1 MTQHGKITYHQ
12 QVTYCGKPRCRRCRE
27 GIGHGPYWY
36 AYQTINSQT
45 TRTYIGKDLPP
56 TVQSGLDKA
65 SVTSGESAMAV
76 NFSAFSS
83 RPTHLSSAIEAENV
97 VLHISTFGQFRLEQR
112 VSGRSKQKS
121 RDGWRVVDTI
131 AWQQRS
137 VRALLAYLICSPG
150 RRANRSQVMV
160 ALWPNDDL
168 AMASSTLNKTL
179 NALRKVLGHPSVKS
193 GEEHQTDSGERFTT
207 DGDWLILAG
216 QEHVWIDV
224 DEFER
229 LATSIEE
236 QGSRLPHYEDVLHD
250 AIELYSGDFLPEER
264 TAEWAVSLRQRLRHK
279 WIDLL
284 LKLSSLY
291 VAGKNYTGAINVLN
305 NLLAKNSTNEQAIQ
319 QLIIVLMHQKRRIE
333 AIQAYQRFE
342 KTLQRDYKA
351 APSSEMRAIYDAVCS
366 GEGLPDINTLTD
378 PDAFP
383 RPDTGGTS
391 IVAAAVKPSEH
402 PPRPH
407 HIFVPRS
414 PSESIGR
421 RHQGAL
427 IGREIEL
434 RIMRAMLQDVERN
447 AHLQLVGARRVGGI
461 PLDTQRQPQLLLLR
475 GDIGIGKTRLVE
487 ELGSEAQNEGWA
499 IIWNRI
505 YQQESGIPYRVW
517 IEALRKI
524 LGTASGLLSM
534 LNIETLRALS
544 TLPGLLD
551 MLPSGLDTGLTPPL
565 LLPEQAKYML
575 YNAICEL
582 LKKASE
588 SGPLLI
594 VLDDIQWADVS
605 SYELLG
611 HLARQLTG
619 YPIIFFATCRV
630 IKGNVDTP
638 KPLRKLIL
646 EMQREHTIKTLDI
659 EPLSSE
665 QIKILVT
672 DISSLPDDMVTHI
685 QMYAAGN
692 PFFAEQLARS
702 TPPDMPVTI
711 KEALRYRM
719 NQLRSECQDLLCRA
733 AVLGGSFELP
743 ILCAM
748 ETDSGTDVS
757 DAVISLL
764 DEAIDAGVLMDE
776 GNGTRITYHFWHPLL
791 DNYLYED
798 RLSAA
803 RRARLHRRAA
813 DAIVSTNQG
822 REEEVAATVTMH
834 LEKAGAEPTR
844 IAHYAELA
852 GNSAYIVSAYA
863 EATSHYRKAVGYLE
877 PKLAQDQLPLL
888 ISLLERLAECTMNSG
903 GNYEE
908 ARDIFQRVLD
918 LRRNHMLPTAD
929 RQSEAQI

>member
-1 MTQHGKITYHQ
+1 MKEYGMTQHGKITYHQ

-36 AYQTINSQT
+36 AYQTINGQT
-45 TRTYIGKDLPP
+45 TRSYIGKDLPS
-56 TVQSGLDKA
+56 TVQAGLDTA
-65 SVTSGESAMAV
+65 SVASGESFMAV
-76 NFSAFSS
+76 NFSAFASHA
-83 RPTHLSSAIEAENV
+83 THPSSAVEAENV
-97 VLHISTFGQFRLEQR
+97 VLRISTLGQFRLEQR
-112 VSGRSKQKS
+112 APARSKQKS
-121 RDGWRVVDTI
+121 RDGWRVVDTV

-150 RRANRSQVMV
+150 RRANRSQVIV
-160 ALWPNDDL
+160 ALWPNDEL
-168 AMASSTLNKTL
+168 ATANSALNKTL

-193 GEEHQTDSGERFTT
+193 GEEHQTDSGERFAT
-207 DGDWLILAG
+207 DGDWLLLAG

-229 LATSIEE
+229 LAQQIEE
-236 QGSRLPHYEDVLHD
+236 QGSQLPHYEDVLQR
-250 AIELYSGDFLPEER
+250 AIELYNGDFLPEER
-264 TAEWAVSLRQRLRHK
+264 TAAWASSLRQRLRHK
-279 WIDLL
+279 WIELL

-291 VAGKNYTGAINVLN
+291 VARKNHTGAINVLN
-305 NLLAKNSTNEQAIQ
+305 NLLAKDPTNEQAIQ
-319 QLIIVLMHQKRRIE
+319 QLIVVLMHQKRRIE

-342 KTLQRDYKA
+342 KTLQRNYKA
-351 APSSEMRAIYDAVCS
+351 APSAEMRALYDAVCS
-366 GEGLPDINTLTD
+366 GEGLPDIETLTD
-378 PDAFP
+378 AYTLPSAAGGASSAVATPVQKTEYSP
-383 RPDTGGTS
+383 RS
-391 IVAAAVKPSEH
+391 
-402 PPRPH
+402 PH
-407 HIFVPRS
+407 LFVPRS

-427 IGREIEL
+427 IGREAEL
-434 RIMRAMLQDVERN
+434 RLMRAMLQDVERN
-447 AHLQLVGARRVGGI
+447 AHLQLVGARRASGI

-487 ELGSEAQNEGWA
+487 ELGSAAQHEGWN

-524 LGTASGLLSM
+524 LGTVSGLISQLS
-534 LNIETLRALS
+534 IETLRALS

-551 MLPSGLDTGLTPPL
+551 LLPSGIDLSLPTAL

-575 YNAICEL
+575 YNAICDL

-588 SGPLLI
+588 NGPLLI

-619 YPIIFFATCRV
+619 YTIIFFATCRV
-630 IKGNVDTP
+630 IKGTIDTP

-665 QIKILVT
+665 QIKLLVT
-672 DISSLPDDMVTHI
+672 DISNLPEDMVAHI
-685 QMYAAGN
+685 QVHAAGN

-719 NQLRSECQDLLCRA
+719 NQLRTECQDLLSRA

-757 DAVISLL
+757 ETVISLL

-791 DNYLYED
+791 DNYLYA
-798 RLSAA
+798 STG
-803 RRARLHRRAA
+803 RRCDCKH
-813 DAIVSTNQG
+813 
-822 REEEVAATVTMH
+822 E
-834 LEKAGAEPTR
+834 
-844 IAHYAELA
+844 
-852 GNSAYIVSAYA
+852 
-863 EATSHYRKAVGYLE
+863 
-877 PKLAQDQLPLL
+877 
-888 ISLLERLAECTMNSG
+888 SG
-903 GNYEE
+903 
-908 ARDIFQRVLD
+908 
-918 LRRNHMLPTAD
+918 
-929 RQSEAQI
+929 S